1 MNLEVSGNPKKADLR
16 IVHVVGAMDRAGTE
30 TMIMN
35 LYRSIDRDRVQ
46 FDFIVHE
53 GRLCDYDE
61 EICDLGGVIR
71 RIPRFTGV
79 NLAGYR
85 KASREALAGFE
96 DDPVVHGHIGSCA
109 PIYLSE
115 AKRMGRATVAHSHA
129 QHYPLSPSQVAFRIA
144 SYPTRFIADEFL
156 ACSHQAGLDRFGR
169 AVVESDRFHVLNNG
183 IQVDRYACTNEEH
196 ERAKASLGM
205 GEGPI
210 VGHVGRLTEIK
221 NHDFLFGVFE
231 EMLLRAPCAHLV
243 LYGKGEDEGRLRRGV
258 GEMGLGERIHFCGL
272 TDNVPLALKAMDVM
286 VFPSFKEGLAMSLVE
301 AQATGLPC
309 VFSSG
314 VPAGVALSD
323 SAKRISLDDGVDV
336 WADAALGLMSEAR
349 DRSAGVDVV
358 RGAGFDVATSADWL
372 TKFYWELA
380 EKAVRKA

>member
-1 MNLEVSGNPKKADLR
+1 MNFEVSGNPRQADLR

-46 FDFIVHE
+46 FDFLVHE
-53 GRLCDYDE
+53 DRLCDYDE

-79 NLAGYR
+79 NLGSYR
-85 KASREALAGFE
+85 KASREALARFS
-96 DDPVVHGHIGSCA
+96 DDPIVHGHIGSCA
-109 PIYLSE
+109 PVYLSE

-129 QHYPLSPSQVAFRIA
+129 QHFPLSPSQVAFRIA

-156 ACSHQAGLDRFGR
+156 ACSRQAGLDRFGSE
-169 AVVESDRFHVLNNG
+169 VVEGSHFHVLNNG
-183 IQVDRYACTNEEH
+183 IQVDKYACTNEEH

-221 NHDFLFGVFE
+221 NHDYLFDVFQK
-231 EMLLRAPCAHLV
+231 MLLHSPHAHLL
-243 LYGKGEDEGRLRRGV
+243 LYGRGEDEDRLRKEV
-258 GEMGLGERIHFCGL
+258 EDKGLSERIHFCGL

-286 VFPSFKEGLAMSLVE
+286 IFPSFKEGLPVTLVE
-301 AQATGLPC
+301 TQATGLPC
-309 VFSSG
+309 VISSG
-314 VPAGVALSD
+314 VPEAAVLGDSVRRMPLSD
-323 SAKRISLDDGVDV
+323 GSDAWAAAAFRLMDEACDRSVGVDT
-336 WADAALGLMSEAR
+336 
-349 DRSAGVDVV
+349 V

-372 TKFYWELA
+372 TGFYRELA
-380 EKAVRKA
+380 ERTARFV